1 MAAVVEDAP
10 NGIQV
15 VDEGGDAVRA
25 VFERFLRTFRTA
37 DALAAAL
44 HAAAERGE
52 VDEEAALAAAP
63 AFYLEQLAHMR
74 QSEQTTLY
82 GMMMMILICFEKQE
96 KKKTNRSTHASRF
109 ESYSFS

>member
-10 NGIQV
+10 NGVQI

-25 VFERFLRTFRTA
+25 VFERFLRTFRTTEA
-37 DALAAAL
+37 MTSAL

-52 VDEEAALAAAP
+52 VDEEAALGAAP
-63 AFYLEQLAHMR
+63 LYYLEQLAQMR

-82 GMMMMILICFEKQE
+82 GML
-96 KKKTNRSTHASRF
+96 NS
-109 ESYSFS
+109 